1 MKKAIFKFYIVW
13 IFLGCSSGIAQNV
26 DSMYT
31 ATSKYELVA
40 SPNPFDDEVT
50 LTIHEGNKKLSAI
63 KIFDLIGKEVA
74 HIDLRNKS
82 GSVSYKLD
90 FSQLRP
96 GVYFCNV
103 YSENGIIETK
113 KLFRTK

>member
-1 MKKAIFKFYIVW
+1 MKKIVLKLYV
-13 IFLGCSSGIAQNV
+13 FLTLLGCSSVGAQNI

-31 ATSKYELVA
+31 SASKYELIA
-40 SPNPFDDEVT
+40 SPNPFDEEVT
-50 LTIHEGNKKLSAI
+50 LTIHEGNKKLTSI
-63 KIFDLIGKEVA
+63 RIFDLIGKEVA
-74 HIDLRNKS
+74 YIDLKNKS
-82 GSVSYKLD
+82 GSISYKLD

-103 YSENGIIETK
+103 YSQDGIIETK